1 MICHA
6 REKRVGKSDS
16 GEFVFRG
23 RGWCGCGRVSRS
35 LWGWGLV
42 SVVACGSAKAGSF
55 GKSSGLEM
63 SRGACKGKNGVW
75 RAKIACFSKITL
87 SEYPASPCLFLAPH
101 RPIRFFGTSSVADN
115 AGLQNHAIRTSIGIH
130 RSNAVTQQFL
140 LCLAFRRQRS
150 GDCCVRGASSDC
162 LCGCET
168 RGRIQTDAPATSL
181 TPLFCKCVVRQRVL
195 VAKSMRTPCRPVPSA
210 RQDKL
215 FGSFQ
220 CLFPEDSLV
229 RNSAVTAR
237 LVTSE

>member
-63 SRGACKGKNGVW
+63 SRGACKGKNGMW

-87 SEYPASPCLFLAPH
+87 SEYRASPCLFLAPH

-150 GDCCVRGASSDC
+150 GDWCVRGASSDC

-181 TPLFCKCVVRQRVL
+181 TPPFLQVCCASASSGGEIDAHAVPTGPVGKTRQTLRL
-195 VAKSMRTPCRPVPSA
+195 LSMSVSGRLPGEELC
-210 RQDKL
+210 
-215 FGSFQ
+215 G
-220 CLFPEDSLV
+220 DSSSGDV
-229 RNSAVTAR
+229 
-237 LVTSE
+237 